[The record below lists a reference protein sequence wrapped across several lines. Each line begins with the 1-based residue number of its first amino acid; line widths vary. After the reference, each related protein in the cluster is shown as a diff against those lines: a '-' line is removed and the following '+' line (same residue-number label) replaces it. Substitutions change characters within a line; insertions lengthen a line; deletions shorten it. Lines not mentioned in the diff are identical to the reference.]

1 MISFKNTLV
10 VYPRYSICLF
20 IFLFCSSI
28 LFYSG
33 GTLHNPN
40 TIGYSFTRNFFS
52 DLGILSQEN
61 IISVILFAM
70 GLLVVG
76 LNFILYFYSFMKLF
90 NANTFIGKIGK
101 AGSIFGII
109 GAIFFIIIGFTPH
122 NFVHDSHIIAVN
134 WAFRSF
140 CLASLLLFYSMYN
153 DSRFEWRYA
162 LGYLIFS
169 LLIFFY
175 IIVLEFGPSPRDS
188 DFSLVFN
195 VIAQKIIVL
204 VFVLSVFYQSFGNA
218 SFLNKHN
225 K

>member
-33 GTLHNPN
+33 GTLHNPS

-101 AGSIFGII
+101 VGSIFGII

>member
-1 MISFKNTLV
+1 
-10 VYPRYSICLF
+10 
-20 IFLFCSSI
+20 
-28 LFYSG
+28 
-33 GTLHNPN
+33 
-40 TIGYSFTRNFFS
+40 
-52 DLGILSQEN
+52 
-61 IISVILFAM
+61 M

-90 NANTFIGKIGK
+90 NANTFTGKIGK

>member
-33 GTLHNPN
+33 GTLHNPS

>member
-1 MISFKNTLV
+1 MISLKNTLV

-28 LFYSG
+28 LFYPG
-33 GTLHNPN
+33 GTLHNPS

>member
-1 MISFKNTLV
+1 MISLKNTLV

-33 GTLHNPN
+33 GTLHNPS

-101 AGSIFGII
+101 VGSIFGII